1 MMQIIDTK
9 GNVVKEFTSSFVN
22 EAEVLRN
29 YPTGYT
35 IKEIK

>member
-1 MMQIIDTK
+1 MQIIDAK
-9 GNVVKEFTSSFVN
+9 GNVVKEFTSGFVN

-35 IKEIK
+35 IKEK